1 MFQKVMVDYY
11 GAPTPLQ
18 QLASFQTPEA
28 RTIIISPFDKSSM
41 HAIEK
46 AIQQA
51 DLGVN
56 PSNDGNI
63 IRCTMPLLT
72 EERRRE
78 YVKMAHTE
86 AEEARVSVRN
96 VRRSAKTT
104 LEKLVKDGE
113 VGEDEG
119 TRAEKELESVTKRH
133 VDQID
138 EESKRA
144 RLVFTGRDTR
154 GMGSAQGASAAHFV
168 GIEGGRTRVELD
180 TDVQFSGK
188 AAQMGRP
195 NVVNDVSQTLV
206 GKFAHCLQIQLTG
219 SADEAMHAREDS
231 SKPLSGI
238 TVMGAAAKG
247 AVGRLFHRD
256 KDDTDNDEGK
266 GDAT

>member
-1 MFQKVMVDYY
+1 MIDETLFEAEEKMEKAVEVAKENFSGIRTGRAHPGMFQKLLVDYY

-46 AIQQA
+46 AISQA

-63 IRCTMPLLT
+63 IRCTMPQLT

-78 YVKMAHTE
+78 YVRMANSE

-96 VRRSAKTT
+96 IRRSAKTT

-138 EESKRA
+138 DLLKHKEA
-144 RLVFTGRDTR
+144 
-154 GMGSAQGASAAHFV
+154 
-168 GIEGGRTRVELD
+168 ELLE
-180 TDVQFSGK
+180 V
-188 AAQMGRP
+188 
-195 NVVNDVSQTLV
+195 
-206 GKFAHCLQIQLTG
+206 
-219 SADEAMHAREDS
+219 
-231 SKPLSGI
+231 
-238 TVMGAAAKG
+238 
-247 AVGRLFHRD
+247 
-256 KDDTDNDEGK
+256 
-266 GDAT
+266 